1 MADPA
6 TPFTESLAGFAADT
20 ALEGLPPDWSEAQCS
35 RSRAA
40 CRVDGWR
47 LP

>member
-20 ALEGLPPDWSEAQCS
+20 TLEGLPPDWSQALCC
-35 RSRAA
+35 RWRAA
-40 CRVDGWR
+40 CWAEGWR